1 MIVTMPILL
10 KVATLLQMD
19 MVQFGV
25 MVTLN
30 VVIGMVTP
38 PVGVCLFVVCAISGK
53 SILEVSREV
62 LPMFLICLALLA
74 LVAFVP
80 WVTLWLPS
88 VMAAP

>member
-1 MIVTMPILL
+1 VTMPILI
-10 KVATLLQMD
+10 KVGQLIQMD

-38 PVGVCLFVVCAISGK
+38 PVGVCLFVVCSIAGK

-62 LPMFLICLALLA
+62 LPMFFICIALLA
-74 LVAFVP
+74 LVATVP
-80 WVTLWLPS
+80 GLTLWLPALS
-88 VMAAP
+88 IFH